1 MSKKKNAP
9 LPCKVPT
16 KTGGK
21 PPDPGFKS
29 GHNRPRSAKA
39 GSSRIPLPQQ
49 ERIKQKYV
57 AGQSVRQIAREE
69 GMARETVDRIVESQ
83 DMADFVRDMRAKFVG
98 LGEDALAAVTSSVR
112 RGDAQLSYKILEA
125 IGIVPSREETISI
138 ATQQLATQ
146 TDEEIECEKV
156 MSRLIQ
162 ATIHRH
168 HVYRTRAPE
177 LDEAAEKVGHRINY
191 ATERFEPL
199 DKKPDESK

>member
-1 MSKKKNAP
+1 MSKKNNPPIPFKI
-9 LPCKVPT
+9 PT
-16 KTGGK
+16 KGSWK
-21 PPDPGFKS
+21 PGLKISQD
-29 GHNRPRSAKA
+29 RPRSAKVGA
-39 GSSRIPLPQQ
+39 SKIPLPQQ
-49 ERIKQKYV
+49 ERIKQRFI
-57 AGQSVRQIAREE
+57 AGQTVRQIAREE
-69 GMARETVDRIVESQ
+69 DRARETIDRIVKSQ
-83 DMADFVRDMRAKFVG
+83 DMADFVREMRAKFVG

-112 RGDAQLSYKILEA
+112 GGDAPLSYKILEA

-191 ATERFEPL
+191 ETERFEPL